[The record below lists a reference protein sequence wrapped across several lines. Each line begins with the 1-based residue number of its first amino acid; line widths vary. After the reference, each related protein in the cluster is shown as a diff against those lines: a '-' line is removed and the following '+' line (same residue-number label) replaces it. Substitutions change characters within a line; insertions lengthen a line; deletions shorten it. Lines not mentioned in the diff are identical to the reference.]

1 MWDVG
6 TRCSRPD
13 RAGGGAVRSRGR
25 TQRSSCSLVVSEGV
39 TGEGACGRESRGCG
53 VAGLVGASASGP
65 ASPSPRPPAW
75 PLALLPRVRFFSRPG
90 GTDPSSS
97 RAGSWLS
104 YLAAGPWASPE

>member
-1 MWDVG
+1 M
-6 TRCSRPD
+6 
-13 RAGGGAVRSRGR
+13 
-25 TQRSSCSLVVSEGV
+25 
-39 TGEGACGRESRGCG
+39 GEGACGRESRGCG

-90 GTDPSSS
+90 GTDPLSS

-104 YLAAGPWASPE
+104 YLAAGRGRVQNEEQGVPRRAPAGGSAPPAPRPLTCPVPPSSR